1 MQVFKL
7 CLKIAKKN
15 IPLMFIYLAVF
26 LAVSLIMSRNMSAE
40 QQKIN
45 LFSQKKTNIAFICEE
60 KSPLIEGLRQEL
72 GKIAN
77 FVDLPDDKE
86 ALSDALYFRS
96 VSYILRV
103 PEGFTESFM
112 KDGNVS
118 LEKTV
123 VPDSISNTYV
133 DLCIDKYFNIAR
145 LYIQHIKGI
154 SQESLVQ
161 HLKSDLSVSSSV
173 ELKTK
178 SGEPVNHVYANYY
191 FNYMAYSL
199 LSVLILGISSIMLA
213 FYNNDLRKRNACS
226 PLSATKINLQF
237 ILAILLFTV
246 LAWMIMIIFC
256 LLVNINNS
264 LNINT
269 VFFIINSFVFAV
281 CGTSLSYLIG
291 NLVKSANAI
300 SAVSNVVT
308 LGLCFISGVFV
319 PAELLGSSVLKIA
332 SFAPTYWFVKAN
344 NRIAELTEFNYH
356 NIEPVL
362 SSMLIQLCFS
372 LAFVSVA
379 LVISKK
385 RKFQ

>member
-15 IPLMFIYLAVF
+15 IPLMLIYIVVF
-26 LAVSLIMSRNMSAE
+26 LTVSLIMNRNMSAE

-45 LFSQKKTNIAFICEE
+45 LFSQKKTNIAFISEE
-60 KSPLIEGLRQEL
+60 ESPLIDGLKQEL

-77 FVDLPDDKE
+77 FVDLPDEKE

-112 KDGNVS
+112 KGGNVS
-118 LEKTV
+118 LKKTV

-145 LYIQHIKGI
+145 LYVQHIKGI
-154 SQESLVQ
+154 SQESLVH
-161 HLKSDLSVSSSV
+161 HLKSDLSVTSSV

-178 SGEPVNHVYANYY
+178 GGKPVNHVYANYF

-199 LSVLILGISSIMLA
+199 LSVLILGITSIMLA
-213 FYNNDLRKRNACS
+213 FFNNDLRKRNACS

-237 ILAILLFTV
+237 ILAILMFTV
-246 LAWMIMIIFC
+246 LAWMIMVVSC
-256 LLVNINNS
+256 LLFNINNS
-264 LNINT
+264 YNLNT
-269 VFFIINSFVFAV
+269 VYFIINSFVFAI

-319 PAELLGSSVLKIA
+319 PAEFLGNSVLKIA

-344 NRIAELTEFNYH
+344 DLIAELTEFNYH

-372 LAFVSVA
+372 LAFVSIA

-385 RKFQ
+385 RRFQ